1 MAAQSTYS
9 GDLQV
14 RGSSVLNPIIVEK
27 DHQESSTVQGP
38 ASLYSLLTLHQ
49 SKVIDQT
56 AEHML
61 HIDRSTP
68 DKLWQGV
75 LGFYKSAML
84 KPYKLHQE
92 LVVQF
97 ISTGEVGADSG
108 ALKREFFEDALVEA
122 NNRFFEGDENRR
134 IIKKDYGLEFMCE
147 IGGMLVAHS
156 IMQEGPAFACLS
168 QCMFQYISNDD
179 CYPELEDIPLNV
191 TTHVLITYIE
201 KVKEIVIVSLYIHC
215 FCTYISGYN
224 ISYSTGYRC
233 NNISIYRVSYRF
245 KGALYR
251 SCTAPMKLP

>member
-1 MAAQSTYS
+1 
-9 GDLQV
+9 
-14 RGSSVLNPIIVEK
+14 VEK

-38 ASLYSLLTLHQ
+38 TSLYSLLSIHQ
-49 SKVIDQT
+49 SKVLDQT
-56 AEHML
+56 AEHVL

-68 DKLWQGV
+68 DKLWQCV
-75 LGFYKSAML
+75 LGFYKGAML
-84 KPYKLHQE
+84 KPHKLHEE

-108 ALKREFFEDALVEA
+108 ASRREDALVEA
-122 NNRFFEGDENRR
+122 NSRLFEGDDNRR
-134 IIKKDYGLEFMCE
+134 IIKKDYGLEFVCE

-201 KVKEIVIVSLYIHC
+201 KVYSYI
-215 FCTYISGYN
+215 
-224 ISYSTGYRC
+224 
-233 NNISIYRVSYRF
+233 VSYREIV
-245 KGALYR
+245 LLVHI
-251 SCTAPMKLP
+251 SLL